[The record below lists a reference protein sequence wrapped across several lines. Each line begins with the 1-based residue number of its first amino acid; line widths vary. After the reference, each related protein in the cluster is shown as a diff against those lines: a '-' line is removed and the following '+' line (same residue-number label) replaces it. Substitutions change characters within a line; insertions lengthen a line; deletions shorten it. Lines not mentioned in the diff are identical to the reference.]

1 MAENFYPNA
10 TNFDLG
16 YYVDDVQQN
25 AFEGEAS
32 LYEKGISYW
41 QTASMSQFND
51 WSSVKYSV
59 GDPCGDGTLG
69 QINTTL
75 QKLFIFLRGVQ
86 KYSDLYIN
94 GTINKIKNLQG
105 QIKKFV
111 SVITGVL
118 RSLVQRTRNWIL
130 NYLRDLLT
138 NAVEKLLPPLL
149 KQIKDSLIAGIIDQI
164 FCAFEDIIKS
174 LFNLVA
180 DFLYSLI
187 GQIINVPFCAAEQW
201 TNALINKLVN
211 TIDSALDP
219 IFDQINN
226 ILSGVAQITGSVS
239 SAINTILGFQGFLCS
254 QPECPELKEF
264 QASLW
269 AGPSPT
275 MKDNFNKFGFNDSF
289 IDESSK
295 TVDGWLNDFFGPES
309 NSSQS
314 PGSCYTGTF
323 ECGIPQ
329 IVIFGGGGSGAVA
342 QAVVNNI
349 GQVIGANL
357 ITGGQGYI
365 SPPFVSIVD
374 PANCGNNAS
383 AFSIYSSD
391 NGTVTEV
398 VINNPG
404 SNYNPGFNGGLPV
417 ISTFVGAPNPINVG
431 NSVILTWAVSN
442 ADSVSLGIPGYTDL
456 PLVGS
461 ASLPI
466 REEDVY
472 FAPGSTRTT
481 LTYTL
486 SATKQN
492 IDSGSQSTSK
502 NFILTV
508 LTQDES
514 GGGGTNSLSPVIE
527 SFSASPG
534 VAKPGELVTLSWNT
548 TNTTS
553 VSLDIPGYSSV
564 PQDGSISVVIP
575 ADTQFPSNGQDI
587 SKTYTL
593 TASNSNAP
601 SENQNISDTVT
612 IRITKPDGTIG
623 TGTTGGADNVGGGTI
638 NVGDE
643 TVVIGGVPT
652 SGTDT
657 SGTGNNNAIAVIGGV
672 DILNTGIGYTSG
684 DFVVIDGG
692 VGGSNGA
699 TASLETN
706 GIGQI
711 VSININSSGYG
722 FTQIPTI
729 AINSREGIGAQF
741 RVKLDFIPIN
751 QFIQEQKVEVDP
763 NKLVQIIDCVTR

>member
-16 YYVDDVQQN
+16 YYVDDVQQD

-41 QTASMSQFND
+41 QTASMQQFID
-51 WSSVKYSV
+51 WSNVKYSV

-69 QINTTL
+69 QINNTL

-86 KYSDLYIN
+86 KYNDLYVN
-94 GTINKIKNLQG
+94 GTINKISNLQG

-111 SVITGVL
+111 SAITGVL
-118 RSLVQRTRNWIL
+118 RSLIQRVRNWVL

-138 NAVEKLLPPLL
+138 TAVEKLLPPLL
-149 KQIKDSLIAGIIDQI
+149 KQIKDSLVAEIIDQI
-164 FCAFEDIIKS
+164 FCTFEDIIKS

-211 TIDSALDP
+211 TIDSALEP
-219 IFDQINN
+219 IFDQIND
-226 ILSGVAQITGSVS
+226 ILSGVAKISGSVS

-269 AGPSPT
+269 GGPSPT
-275 MKDNFNKFGFNDSF
+275 MKDNFNKFAFNDSF
-289 IDESSK
+289 IDETSK
-295 TVDGWLNDFFGPES
+295 TADGWLNDFFGPES

-329 IVIFGGGGSGAVA
+329 VVIFGGGGSGAVA

-349 GQVIGANL
+349 GQVIGTNL
-357 ITGGQGYI
+357 VNGGQGYT
-365 SPPFVSIVD
+365 SPPFVSIID
-374 PANCGNNAS
+374 PANCGNSAS
-383 AFSIYSSD
+383 AFANYDSNTGSITD
-391 NGTVTEV
+391 V
-398 VINNPG
+398 VVNNPG
-404 SNYNPGFNGGLPV
+404 SGYDDGYNGGNPV
-417 ISTFVGAPNPINVG
+417 ISSFTGAPNPINVG
-431 NSVILTWAVSN
+431 NSVVLSWSVSN

-456 PLVGS
+456 PLTGS
-461 ASLPI
+461 VSLPI

-472 FAPGSTRTT
+472 FSPGSSNTT
-481 LTYTL
+481 ITYTL
-486 SATKQN
+486 TANKQN

-508 LTQDES
+508 LQQEES
-514 GGGGTNSLSPVIE
+514 GAGGTNSLSPVIN
-527 SFSASPG
+527 SFSATPN
-534 VAKPGELVTLSWNT
+534 VVQPGEIVTLSWNT
-548 TNTTS
+548 SNVTS
-553 VSLDIPGYSSV
+553 VSLNIPEYSSISE
-564 PQDGSISVVIP
+564 DGSLSIVIP
-575 ADTQFPSNGQDI
+575 SDTEFPASGENI
-587 SKTYTL
+587 VRTYTL
-593 TASNSNAP
+593 TAINLNAP
-601 SENQNISDTVT
+601 TENQIVT
-612 IRITKPDGTIG
+612 QNASITITKPEGIIG
-623 TGTTGGADNVGGGTI
+623 TGTEVTE
-638 NVGDE
+638 E
-643 TVVIGGVPT
+643 TVIGGVPST
-652 SGTDT
+652 PNDT
-657 SGTGNNNAIAVIGGV
+657 SGTGNINAVAVIGGV

-684 DFVVIDGG
+684 DSVVISGGGLIDGTTT
-692 VGGSNGA
+692 GGGGFGNGG
-699 TASLETN
+699 ASISIETN

-711 VSININSSGYG
+711 VSVNINSSGYG

-741 RVKLDFIPIN
+741 RVKLNFIPIN
-751 QFIQEQKVEVDP
+751 QFIQEQQVEVDP